1 MWAKSHETS
10 KIKTSRYFGVSTK
23 IAEHTIIKEH
33 GNMVKWIHI
42 KVCIKGSLKQLKYTI
57 LLARAKSHEA
67 SKTKT
72 LHYFGA
78 YTKIVEHI
86 ISKEQINTS
95 LNTRFCWR

>member
-1 MWAKSHETS
+1 MLVLAK
-10 KIKTSRYFGVSTK
+10 
-23 IAEHTIIKEH
+23 
-33 GNMVKWIHI
+33 
-42 KVCIKGSLKQLKYTI
+42 L
-57 LLARAKSHEA
+57 HEA

-95 LNTRFCWR
+95 LNTRFC

>member
-1 MWAKSHETS
+1 MYKRQFQTI
-10 KIKTSRYFGVSTK
+10 KIHDFVGAGKT
-23 IAEHTIIKEH
+23 
-33 GNMVKWIHI
+33 
-42 KVCIKGSLKQLKYTI
+42 
-57 LLARAKSHEA
+57 HEA

-95 LNTRFCWR
+95 LNTRFC